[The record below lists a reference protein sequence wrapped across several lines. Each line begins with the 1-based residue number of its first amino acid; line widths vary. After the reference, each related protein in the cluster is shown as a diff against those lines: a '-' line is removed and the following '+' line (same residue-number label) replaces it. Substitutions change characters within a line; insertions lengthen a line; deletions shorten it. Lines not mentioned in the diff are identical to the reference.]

1 MVLPQGFWK
10 YTVDQLR
17 AGCEEHGIETTEC
30 KHCSSTVTVSK
41 CATSNLITHLKR
53 HHPPAAKQSS
63 VTSFVSCTP
72 QKWKSTDYRQQA
84 TTDLLVQFIAESLQP
99 LCCGRACLPCLRRDP
114 QPPLLCAQQEVPQI
128 DPTACQDC

>member
-1 MVLPQGFWK
+1 MGDGIIRMVLPQGFWK

-17 AGCEEHGIETTEC
+17 AGCEEHGLDTTEC

-53 HHPPAAKQSS
+53 HHPTAAKQSS

-72 QKWKSTDYRQQA
+72 QSGNPLITDSRPLLTSWYRQQA
-84 TTDLLVQFIAESLQP
+84 TTDLLVQFIAESLT
-99 LCCGRACLPCLRRDP
+99 
-114 QPPLLCAQQEVPQI
+114 PLLWKGLPSVPS
-128 DPTACQDC
+128 